1 MLLVTLNAIFATAS
15 FFLAQR
21 GLQRGWPFIKTGWMA
36 VQAQADHPDVRENVF
51 RRLAVTEGG
60 RFLMGGIFWMLIGI
74 IALIAGVYFTVL
86 AYQGMYGG
94 G

>member
-1 MLLVTLNAIFATAS
+1 MLLATLNAIFATAS

-21 GLQRGWPFIKTGWMA
+21 SLQRGWPFIRTGWMA
-36 VQAQADHPDVRENVF
+36 VQAHQPDMRENVF
-51 RRLAVTEGG
+51 RRLALTEGG
-60 RFLMGGIFWMLIGI
+60 RFLIGGIFWLLTGI
-74 IALIAGVYFTVL
+74 IALIAGLYFTVL